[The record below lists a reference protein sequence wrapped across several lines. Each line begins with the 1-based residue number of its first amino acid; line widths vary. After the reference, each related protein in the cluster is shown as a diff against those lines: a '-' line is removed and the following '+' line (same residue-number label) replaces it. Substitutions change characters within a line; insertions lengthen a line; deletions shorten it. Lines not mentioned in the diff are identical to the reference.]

1 MSEDNLKPKTFFD
14 NLESNLFSDSKEEQK
29 KRDTLGFL
37 NAQEII
43 NKFLSVDR
51 IEIKNAEEIILPKYT
66 KNELAMKLGITV
78 EELDKARQNK
88 FYEQVSSKII
98 LPLVTL
104 YCSTKWVKDNGSND

>member
-14 NLESNLFSDSKEEQK
+14 NLESNLFSDPKEVQK
-29 KRDTLGFL
+29 KRDTLDFL

-43 NKFLSVDR
+43 NKFLSIDR
-51 IEIKNAEEIILPKYT
+51 VEIKDAEEVILPKYT

-78 EELDKARQNK
+78 EELDKAKQK
-88 FYEQVSSKII
+88 EFYGKISNKII